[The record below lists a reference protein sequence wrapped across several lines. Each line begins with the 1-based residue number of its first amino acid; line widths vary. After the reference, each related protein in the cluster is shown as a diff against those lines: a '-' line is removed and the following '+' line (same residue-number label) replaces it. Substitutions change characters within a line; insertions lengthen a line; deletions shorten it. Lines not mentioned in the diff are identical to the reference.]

1 MTNDELRYIVEMAIP
16 QSAVSGTNKEKVM
29 DAVIKKSIHK
39 IGRRTDVSFN
49 RHIVSFNLSNGTQDY
64 EIGSDILTD
73 PKYVNTWNMQ
83 DLWRTDV
90 EGWQITI
97 YGYDQYQFHA
107 AGGTTTGA
115 PYVATLHSK
124 PIVLSVFPIP
134 DSNYPCKAQVRVLID
149 QLSNIP
155 EMYHDIVAS
164 YAAAFA
170 KVIVEAGKDGDSG
183 QSILAMSDEDMDE
196 LKLDG
201 ATGWSGGVIQVE
213 RPLDGYD
220 EVAGYD
226 SRNLR

>member
-1 MTNDELRYIVEMAIP
+1 MTDSEIRRIVEMAIP
-16 QSAVSGTNKEKVM
+16 SSAVSGDKLETVIG
-29 DAVIKKSIHK
+29 AVIKKSIHK

-49 RHIVSFNLSNGTQDY
+49 RHIVSFNLSSGEQDY
-64 EIGSDILTD
+64 EIGKDILTD
-73 PKYVNTWNMQ
+73 TKYAKTWNMQ

-90 EGWQITI
+90 EGWPIPI
-97 YGYDQYQFHA
+97 YGYDQYQFYA
-107 AGGTTTGA
+107 AGSATSGA

-124 PIVLSVFPIP
+124 PIILSVYPIP
-134 DSNYPCKAQVRVLID
+134 DSNYPVKAQVRVLID
-149 QLSNIP
+149 LLRSIP

-170 KVIVEAGKDGDSG
+170 KIIVEAGKDGDG
-183 QSILAMSDEDMDE
+183 GLSIMKMSDEDMDE

-220 EVAGYD
+220 KVVGYD

>member
-1 MTNDELRYIVEMAIP
+1 MTNIELRRIVALAIP
-16 QSAVSGTNKEKVM
+16 RTAVSGDEKEKVV
-29 DAVIKKSIHK
+29 DAVIKKSVHK

-49 RHIVSFNLSNGTQDY
+49 RHIVTFSLSSGVQDY
-64 EIGSDILTD
+64 TIGTDILTD
-73 PKYVNTWNMQ
+73 SKYATTWNMQ

-90 EGWQITI
+90 EGWQISI

-107 AGGTTTGA
+107 AGGTTSDA

-124 PIVLSVFPIP
+124 PIVLSVYPIP
-134 DSNYPCKAQVRVLID
+134 DSNYPCRAQVRVLVD
-149 QLSNIP
+149 KLSSIP

-170 KVIVEAGKDGDSG
+170 KVVVEAGITKDGG
-183 QSILAMSDEDMDE
+183 LSIMKMSDEDMDE
-196 LKLDG
+196 LRLDG

-220 EVAGYD
+220 NVAGYD
-226 SRNLR
+226 SRRLR